1 MDSTIAMARTNILL
15 CRCRFISF
23 FRACL
28 FLWVAMSS
36 EVRLNFGRLIVRD
49 NVYDLYWQVP
59 GYGVSVAGVTLPVLY
74 EAVATLVDAY
84 VGYLGLAKQMDEY
97 ISYVD
102 NGWCIAEC
110 RSGAWIVQQTCEKA
124 REACELWQN
133 GFSRFV
139 TRDELV
145 ERKARYEETA
155 QKTLLDINT
164 IQGAAPPPKLQVY
177 SLPSRSKPPVW
188 VLFKAIGRFNRARAR
203 LLKKTPTAWVEQQ
216 SQEALIPHNFQ
227 LYISEPGEYKMRV
240 EHLTTGEVAEAT
252 FIAESPA
259 PPAPPQAPP
268 PPTWPPP
275 PQIPPH
281 TQLAIYIVSSFAPA
295 VLSIATAVVSEFK
308 KPR

>member
-1 MDSTIAMARTNILL
+1 VSR
-15 CRCRFISF
+15 
-23 FRACL
+23 
-28 FLWVAMSS
+28 
-36 EVRLNFGRLIVRD
+36 EVSLNFGRLVVRPVD
-49 NVYDLYWQVP
+49 NLTVYDLYWQVP

-74 EAVATLVDAY
+74 EAVETIVDAY

-102 NGWCIAEC
+102 KGWCIAEC

-145 ERKARYEETA
+145 SRKARYEETA

-177 SLPSRSKPPVW
+177 SLPSRAKPPVW

-203 LLKKTPTAWVEQQ
+203 LLKKTPTAWVEEQ
-216 SQEALIPHNFQ
+216 SQEALIPHSFQ
-227 LYISEPGEYKMRV
+227 VYISEPGEYRMRV

-259 PPAPPQAPP
+259 PQAPTGPSP
-268 PPTWPPP
+268 PPL
-275 PQIPPH
+275 PPH
-281 TQLAIYIVSSFAPA
+281 IQLALYTVASLIPVA
-295 VLSIATAVVSEFK
+295 LSVATAVVSETK
-308 KPR
+308 KLI